1 MKAYTKVT
9 RKTVE
14 EDRMAICPEFGCESI
29 IRVKP
34 LKFGFLG
41 FGKYPKCKKHHIP
54 LVYVNERIGEFV
66 DAALACLFDRTGL
79 PSNELL
85 KIIHTKFPEESET
98 FIKVWVYC
106 ITIGRGAG
114 IVSHYMDSISNTYL
128 KKLTTKQIKSLKKTP
143 QSKNNSRYQPIREGM
158 NEITNQYTRLL
169 KHLRIHSEVL
179 IELDQL
185 KPLSKNLK
193 KILSTWQETILKDS
207 EILPSTESKHKIPLT
222 DVKINYDKNLN
233 AGICRCLLGLSP
245 ESKGFKK
252 NKLTAFDRFSAYYD
266 FYIEGLTEKF
276 TKSDIERLFSENR
289 LIFDNLKKQRRKD
302 VETENDRKYNKHYF
316 SSIKGSKDL
325 RFNISLYFFELIMK
339 SNYETPVLIN
349 ILKRNLSNN
358 NFNNHF
364 SEADI
369 NLMQKMIQHN
379 DFDKYLTDL
388 GKIIRFLMNV
398 AKNHKKIGATP
409 NISHI
414 TTFLREKNIN
424 LFQADNVFPMT
435 IAEIYDLLQNKNK
448 HIFPKRGGKIE
459 FTTKERK
466 KRWKKNILDA
476 KIIGSKIK
484 IYIIRNIY
492 NGFYIQDGKAQCPLC
507 RKEGLDINT
516 DISRLKALEFHHKDK
531 KNEEYTARKLF
542 LLFQKSYGNP
552 NFLEKVISTME
563 KENIELI
570 CRNHHNL
577 LHSKV
582 FKNFKELINWT
593 DLFSLDPILI
603 HLLIHTSVHGY
614 INKRKHLEGKTRNI
628 RKAIVNFI
636 KKRYILERLYNGY
649 CPICQEINS
658 KYYLPSF
665 DFHHL
670 DEDKKTI
677 EASFLFGTNLS
688 CSEIIRN
695 LEKEFGV
702 YICKNC
708 HGTYQWINDSDV
720 VNRIYESE
728 FFIEKVGKDIERY
741 HKTASP
747 LKYTPSIQD
756 PLKKE
761 IRISNRNI
769 KYLFTLEDIINSGS
783 KANNNS
789 IASYLKISE
798 DAVRAAMRND
808 VYSPFLAVSQSKKK
822 SQKSYHLTEYGKKAL
837 KLMHYFK
844 DYYDKYGF

>member
-1 MKAYTKVT
+1 M
-9 RKTVE
+9 
-14 EDRMAICPEFGCESI
+14 EDDRIAICPEFGCESI

-54 LVYVNERIGEFV
+54 LVYVDERIGEFV
-66 DAALACLFDRTGL
+66 DAALACLFDRAGL

-85 KIIHTKFPEESET
+85 KIIHTKFPEESEM

-106 ITIGRGAG
+106 ISIGRGAG
-114 IVSHYMDSISNTYL
+114 IVSRYMDSISNTYL
-128 KKLTTKQIKSLKKTP
+128 KKLTTKQIKSLKKTS

-185 KPLSKNLK
+185 KPLSKNLR
-193 KILSTWQETILKDS
+193 KILSTWQENMLKDS

-222 DVKINYDKNLN
+222 DVKINYDKKLN
-233 AGICRCLLGLSP
+233 VGICRCLLGLSP
-245 ESKGFKK
+245 ESNGFKK

-289 LIFDNLKKQRRKD
+289 LIFDNLKKQRRID
-302 VETENDRKYNKHYF
+302 VERENDRKYNKHYF
-316 SSIKGSKDL
+316 SSIKGTKDL

-339 SNYETPVLIN
+339 SNYETPVLVN
-349 ILKRNLSNN
+349 ILKRKILNNN

-369 NLMQKMIQHN
+369 ILMQKMIKHN

-388 GKIIRFLMNV
+388 GNIIRFLMNV
-398 AKNHKKIGATP
+398 AKIHKKIGANP

-414 TTFLREKNIN
+414 TASLKEKKIN

-435 IAEIYDLLQNKNK
+435 IAEIYDLLLNKNK
-448 HIFPKRGGKIE
+448 DIFPERGGKIE

-492 NGFYIQDGKAQCPLC
+492 NGLYIQDGKAQCPLC

-516 DISRLKALEFHHKDK
+516 DISRLNALEFHHKDK
-531 KNEEYTARKLF
+531 KNEEYTASKLF
-542 LLFQKSYGNP
+542 LLFQKSHGNP
-552 NFLEKVISTME
+552 NFLEKVLSKME
-563 KENIELI
+563 EENVELI

-582 FKNFKELINWT
+582 FKDFKELINWT

-603 HLLIHTSVHGY
+603 HLLIHTSVYGY

-636 KKRYILERLYNGY
+636 KKRYVLEKLCDEY

-670 DEDKKTI
+670 DENIKTT
-677 EASFLFGTNLS
+677 EASSLFGTDLS

-702 YICKNC
+702 YMCKNC
-708 HGTYQWINDSDV
+708 HGTFQWINDLDV

-728 FFIEKVGKDIERY
+728 FFIEKVRKDIERY
-741 HKTASP
+741 HKNASP
-747 LKYTPSIQD
+747 LKYNPSIQD

-761 IRISNRNI
+761 FNI
-769 KYLFTLEDIINSGS
+769 YDKNIEYLFALEDIINSGS
-783 KANNNS
+783 KANNKS
-789 IASYLKISE
+789 IASYLKITE
-798 DAVRAAMRND
+798 DAVRAAMRNA
-808 VYSPFLAVSQSKKK
+808 VYSTFLSVFQSKKK
-822 SQKSYHLTEYGKKAL
+822 GQKSYHLTEYGKKAL
-837 KLMHYFK
+837 ELMHYFK
-844 DYYDKYGF
+844 NYYDRF